1 MGIKTPGLRLVVVC
15 AVSVVL
21 SYAVLLNQPPL
32 WLASF
37 ATVILTVAV
46 PGALFAWL
54 LLEHSESPPTPLE
67 WIVYAA
73 ACGFGI
79 LRSSRTCTGLTRPR
93 ACAVAGTDG
102 SRTPLALSGA
112 ARLATSP
119 VAGDAAPAFFEDGKL
134 TRRQWLTVGAAILV
148 VGMAAG
154 YLRFANIGFAEFHGD
169 EARAVLRV
177 AAVIQ
182 GDDQVLFVHRKPP
195 GEILL
200 PAVVFAYAGHIN
212 EAVARIPL
220 AMANMVA
227 LLGILLLGWRMRSQV
242 MGWTAVVFCALDG
255 YLVAFSRFL
264 QYQSVVLLLTVVV
277 VLVFHRAHRNP
288 VVLRRYALA
297 GALPRNCGALP
308 LGRIAGVCPGCHLCG
323 RNADRAPGGLGTFL
337 AQRSRPHSLRV

>member
-46 PGALFAWL
+46 PGALIAWL

-79 LRSSRTCTGLTRPR
+79 LPVVVLVLGYARR

-119 VAGDAAPAFFEDGKL
+119 VAGERRPGVLRRWQVDAATVVD
-134 TRRQWLTVGAAILV
+134 RRRGHTCCRHGC
-148 VGMAAG
+148 G

-169 EARAVLRV
+169 EARAVLPR
-177 AAVIQ
+177 
-182 GDDQVLFVHRKPP
+182 
-195 GEILL
+195 L
-200 PAVVFAYAGHIN
+200 P
-212 EAVARIPL
+212 
-220 AMANMVA
+220 
-227 LLGILLLGWRMRSQV
+227 
-242 MGWTAVVFCALDG
+242 
-255 YLVAFSRFL
+255 
-264 QYQSVVLLLTVVV
+264 
-277 VLVFHRAHRNP
+277 
-288 VVLRRYALA
+288 
-297 GALPRNCGALP
+297 
-308 LGRIAGVCPGCHLCG
+308 
-323 RNADRAPGGLGTFL
+323 
-337 AQRSRPHSLRV
+337 